1 MGATPPPLEL
11 NPQSPDG
18 VSAIDALESCPVRG
32 LVWFQFFRLKTSFA
46 EESVLR
52 KF

>member
-11 NPQSPDG
+11 NPQSPYS

-32 LVWFQFFRLKTSFA
+32 LVWLSRDGFNFLA
-46 EESVLR
+46 
-52 KF
+52 